1 MFHNIVAIF
10 FPNYL
15 LFHMKNFTVFGLAL
29 TCILAVLY
37 LGANGLSSNYSWG
50 PFFIFIGA
58 CSTIG
63 FTIDLFNHF
72 RTKGSR

>member
-1 MFHNIVAIF
+1 MKNLKVFALALACIVAV
-10 FPNYL
+10 
-15 LFHMKNFTVFGLAL
+15 LF
-29 TCILAVLY
+29 I
-37 LGANGLSSNYSWG
+37 GANGLSANYSWG

-72 RTKGSR
+72 RPKGSR